1 MKWGK
6 IETDLIETK
15 NVTFH
20 IISNI
25 LKNYEFFDIRLLL
38 KGIIDINVP
47 KFVSGDMLLYKGII
61 QDLFPDVK
69 PPQIERKPI
78 IKTFEERCKKNS
90 LQATPW
96 FSEKVIYVNSL
107 IA

>member
-1 MKWGK
+1 MIFGY
-6 IETDLIETK
+6 L
-15 NVTFH
+15 F
-20 IISNI
+20 S
-25 LKNYEFFDIRLLL
+25 LLL

-47 KFVSGDMLLYKGII
+47 KFVSGDIQLYKGII
-61 QDLFPDVK
+61 QDLFPNFK

-96 FSEKVIYVNSL
+96 FCEKVGFS
-107 IA
+107 

>member
-1 MKWGK
+1 MSHDNLNQCKYF
-6 IETDLIETK
+6 L
-15 NVTFH
+15 V
-20 IISNI
+20 
-25 LKNYEFFDIRLLL
+25 RLLL

-61 QDLFPDVK
+61 QDLFPDVN

-96 FSEKVIYVNSL
+96 FSEKVSHL
-107 IA
+107 DL